1 MKGMMNKLKDCRG
14 VSILYGIMFLLVAT
28 MVAGVILSAA
38 VSSVQR
44 VHAEQERNQNTL
56 TLRSA
61 GDFVRDCIAGT
72 TCDIVTET
80 TTGTNET
87 TIKSV
92 KAEGPLK
99 NELEPAVAKAC
110 GLADPRQDP
119 KDYTGDFD
127 VKVGSDAPDAL
138 KNGEVKVDFTMDKA
152 RASGAEDAENSYR
165 IVATVALED
174 SSQRLFLVAY
184 QSVPPT
190 PEVISESTDS
200 KVTKS
205 TVKWDAVS
213 LGTNN
218 PNNKSKSGE
227 TS

>member
-1 MKGMMNKLKDCRG
+1 MMNKLKDRGG

-61 GDFVRDCIAGT
+61 GDFVRDCVAGT

-80 TTGTNET
+80 ATGTNET
-87 TIKSV
+87 TIKSIEA
-92 KAEGPLK
+92 KGPLK
-99 NELEPAVAKAC
+99 NELEPAVAMAC

-119 KDYTGDFD
+119 KDFTGGSFD
-127 VKVGSDAPDAL
+127 VEVGGNAPDAL
-138 KNGEVKVDFTMDKA
+138 KNETVKVGFTMDKA
-152 RASGAEDAENSYR
+152 RKSGAEDAENSYR
-165 IVATVALED
+165 IVATVTLED
-174 SSQRLFLVAY
+174 GSQRLFLVAY

-190 PEVISESTDS
+190 PEVISETTDS